1 MAGYRNTPSGL
12 RDTAG
17 YSILQNQLLHYSLA
31 VTPILSNVYLH
42 YALDLWFSHRV
53 KKQCRGEAHYSPG
66 AAIAICHLE
75 QHLRLSSRI
84 RHRLPPQF

>member
-31 VTPILSNVYLH
+31 VTRQTGDVLNISDIGVNL
-42 YALDLWFSHRV
+42 
-53 KKQCRGEAHYSPG
+53 
-66 AAIAICHLE
+66 
-75 QHLRLSSRI
+75 
-84 RHRLPPQF
+84 